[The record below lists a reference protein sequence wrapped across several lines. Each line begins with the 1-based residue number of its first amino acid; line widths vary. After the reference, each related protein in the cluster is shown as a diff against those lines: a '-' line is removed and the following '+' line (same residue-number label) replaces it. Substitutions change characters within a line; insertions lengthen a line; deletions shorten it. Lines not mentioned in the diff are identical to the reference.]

1 MTTDMFDAVLMT
13 IWWWLLPISLVS
25 KAFCLAARKLQKWF
39 GRDSPRGGWL
49 TAFAFFPLRVTVF
62 AIRCIV
68 GVYLSM
74 WVGTGVRLLQL
85 TATQLC
91 RSWLLKLTTDQL
103 DNETIALST
112 LAHRVAWQ

>member
-39 GRDSPRGGWL
+39 GRDSPRDGWL
-49 TAFAFFPLRVTVF
+49 TAFAFFPLRVIVF
-62 AIRCIV
+62 AIRCIG

-74 WVGTGVRLLQL
+74 WVGTCVRLLQL
-85 TATQLC
+85 TGAQLC
-91 RSWLLKLTTDQL
+91 RSWLLKITTDHL
-103 DNETIALST
+103 HNDTIGLSA

>member
-1 MTTDMFDAVLMT
+1 MFDAVIMI
-13 IWWWLLPISLVS
+13 IWWWILPISLVS
-25 KAFCLAARKLQKWF
+25 QALGVAARKLQKWF
-39 GRDSPRGGWL
+39 GRDSIHDGWL
-49 TAFAFFPLRVTVF
+49 TAFAFFPLRVIVF
-62 AIRCIV
+62 AIRCMV

-85 TATQLC
+85 TGAQLC